1 MAGSRILTAL
11 VGLAV
16 GLAVSVAAWIYF
28 DTLALFVF
36 LPFVPFLFGSRS
48 GTSGARG
55 ARKSAPPVRR
65 CRTCGFETRNPEFEY
80 CPRDG
85 GRLVETEP

>member
-1 MAGSRILTAL
+1 MVGSRTLTAL
-11 VGLAV
+11 VGLVV
-16 GLAVSVAAWIYF
+16 GLAVSAAAWIYF

-36 LPFVPFLFGSRS
+36 LPFVPFLFAPRSR
-48 GTSGARG
+48 TSGARG
-55 ARKSAPPVRR
+55 VEESGSPVRR

-85 GRLVETEP
+85 GRLVEAER